1 MSKRNLIALISIF
14 FIGIH
19 SVTAQSLKELEAQK
33 RKAQER
39 LEATQKLLDDTKKSR
54 KGTENELQ
62 LITRTIKE
70 TNNLIFS
77 INSEIDGLNRDI
89 SSLATERNAL
99 SRKLTVAKEEYANM
113 VSKNFVFSRQ
123 FSPVLFIFSSKNFS
137 QGMRRARYLLEISLY
152 RRKQVE
158 QIKELNKSVA
168 DKEAVLQ
175 RYVSQKSQSLQQKE
189 QQHKKLNLRKDE
201 KNRLLSTYN
210 QKEKEYSETIR
221 EEQQRQKKL
230 NDLIRQKVAEENKK
244 KAEMAKKAKKAAE
257 EKKRQDKNKA
267 KAKTTEKT
275 KTSAKASEKPVITE
289 KEYKQYKEDRQLTGT
304 FAKNKGGLPMPVE
317 SGLIHRRFGRQTNPL
332 TNTIENN
339 SGIYIVAPNG
349 ADARAVFEGTVF
361 EVMYEPGSGYIVWV
375 MHGSYS
381 TVYAQL
387 SIFYVKKGEKVKARQ
402 KIGRIAQKNN
412 KSELNFYILNENAS
426 YENPENWLSH

>member
-89 SSLATERNAL
+89 SSLATERNSL

-158 QIKELNKSVA
+158 QIKKLNKSVA

-244 KAEMAKKAKKAAE
+244 KAEMAKKAAE

-275 KTSAKASEKPVITE
+275 KTSVKASEKPVITE

>member
-158 QIKELNKSVA
+158 QIKKLNKSVA

-244 KAEMAKKAKKAAE
+244 KAEMAKKAAE

-349 ADARAVFEGTVF
+349 ADARAVFEGAVF

>member
-1 MSKRNLIALISIF
+1 MSKRNLIALISIV

-89 SSLATERNAL
+89 SSLATERNTL

-158 QIKELNKSVA
+158 QIKKLNKSVA

-201 KNRLLSTYN
+201 KNRPLSTYN

-244 KAEMAKKAKKAAE
+244 KAEMAKKAAE

>member
-1 MSKRNLIALISIF
+1 MSKRNLIALISIV

-89 SSLATERNAL
+89 SSLATERNTL

-210 QKEKEYSETIR
+210 QKEKEYSATIR
-221 EEQQRQKKL
+221 EEQQRQSKF

-244 KAEMAKKAKKAAE
+244 KAEMAKKAAE

>member
-158 QIKELNKSVA
+158 QIKKLNKSVA

-210 QKEKEYSETIR
+210 QKEKEYSATIR
-221 EEQQRQKKL
+221 EEQQRQSKL

-244 KAEMAKKAKKAAE
+244 KAEMAKRAAE

>member
-158 QIKELNKSVA
+158 QIKKLNKSVA

-210 QKEKEYSETIR
+210 QKEKEYSATIR
-221 EEQQRQKKL
+221 EEQQRQSKL

-244 KAEMAKKAKKAAE
+244 KAEMAKKAAE

>member
-1 MSKRNLIALISIF
+1 MSKRNLIALISIV

-210 QKEKEYSETIR
+210 QKEKEYSATIR

-244 KAEMAKKAKKAAE
+244 KAEMAKKAAE

-267 KAKTTEKT
+267 KAKTTEKK

>member
-210 QKEKEYSETIR
+210 QKEKEYSATIR

-244 KAEMAKKAKKAAE
+244 KAEMAKKAAE

-275 KTSAKASEKPVITE
+275 KTSTKASEKPVITE

>member
-210 QKEKEYSETIR
+210 QKEKEYSATIR
-221 EEQQRQKKL
+221 EEQQRQSKL

-244 KAEMAKKAKKAAE
+244 KAEMAKKAAE

-275 KTSAKASEKPVITE
+275 KTSAKTSEKPVITE

-402 KIGRIAQKNN
+402 KISRIAQKNN

>member
-89 SSLATERNAL
+89 SSLATERNTL

-158 QIKELNKSVA
+158 QIKKLNKSVA

-210 QKEKEYSETIR
+210 QKEKEYSATIR
-221 EEQQRQKKL
+221 EEQQRQSKL

-244 KAEMAKKAKKAAE
+244 KAEMAKKAAE

>member
-1 MSKRNLIALISIF
+1 MSKRNLIALISIV

-89 SSLATERNAL
+89 SSLATERNTL

-210 QKEKEYSETIR
+210 QKEKEYSATIR
-221 EEQQRQKKL
+221 EEQQRQSKL
-230 NDLIRQKVAEENKK
+230 NDLIRQKVADENKK
-244 KAEMAKKAKKAAE
+244 KAEMAKKAAE

>member
-1 MSKRNLIALISIF
+1 M
-14 FIGIH
+14 
-19 SVTAQSLKELEAQK
+19 
-33 RKAQER
+33 
-39 LEATQKLLDDTKKSR
+39 LDDTKKSR

-123 FSPVLFIFSSKNFS
+123 FSSVLFIFSSKNFS

-210 QKEKEYSETIR
+210 QKEKEYSATIR

-244 KAEMAKKAKKAAE
+244 KAEMAKKAAE

>member
-189 QQHKKLNLRKDE
+189 QQHKKLNLRKNE

-221 EEQQRQKKL
+221 EEQQRQSKL

-244 KAEMAKKAKKAAE
+244 KAEMAKKAAE

>member
-1 MSKRNLIALISIF
+1 MSKRNLIALISIV

-221 EEQQRQKKL
+221 EEQQRQSKL

-244 KAEMAKKAKKAAE
+244 KAEMAKKAAE

-304 FAKNKGGLPMPVE
+304 FAKNKGGLPIPVE

>member
-158 QIKELNKSVA
+158 QIKKLNKSVA

-210 QKEKEYSETIR
+210 QKEKEYSATIR

-244 KAEMAKKAKKAAE
+244 KAEMAKKAAE

-289 KEYKQYKEDRQLTGT
+289 KEYKQYKEDRQLTGI

>member
-158 QIKELNKSVA
+158 QIKKLNKSVA

-210 QKEKEYSETIR
+210 QKEKEYSATIR

-244 KAEMAKKAKKAAE
+244 KAEMAKKAAE

-289 KEYKQYKEDRQLTGT
+289 KEYKQYKEDRQLTGIV
-304 FAKNKGGLPMPVE
+304 AKNKGGLPMPVE

>member
-1 MSKRNLIALISIF
+1 MMSKRNLIALISIV

-158 QIKELNKSVA
+158 QIKKLNKSVA

-189 QQHKKLNLRKDE
+189 QQHKKLNLRKVE
-201 KNRLLSTYN
+201 NNRLVCTYK
-210 QKEKEYSETIR
+210 QKEK
-221 EEQQRQKKL
+221 
-230 NDLIRQKVAEENKK
+230 
-244 KAEMAKKAKKAAE
+244 
-257 EKKRQDKNKA
+257 
-267 KAKTTEKT
+267 
-275 KTSAKASEKPVITE
+275 
-289 KEYKQYKEDRQLTGT
+289 
-304 FAKNKGGLPMPVE
+304 
-317 SGLIHRRFGRQTNPL
+317 
-332 TNTIENN
+332 
-339 SGIYIVAPNG
+339 
-349 ADARAVFEGTVF
+349 
-361 EVMYEPGSGYIVWV
+361 
-375 MHGSYS
+375 SY
-381 TVYAQL
+381 
-387 SIFYVKKGEKVKARQ
+387 
-402 KIGRIAQKNN
+402 
-412 KSELNFYILNENAS
+412 
-426 YENPENWLSH
+426 

>member
-99 SRKLTVAKEEYANM
+99 SRKLTLAREEYANM

-158 QIKELNKSVA
+158 QIKKLNKSVA

-244 KAEMAKKAKKAAE
+244 KAEMAKKAAE

>member
-1 MSKRNLIALISIF
+1 MMSKRNLIALISIV

-89 SSLATERNAL
+89 SSLATERNTL

-221 EEQQRQKKL
+221 EEQQRQSKL

-244 KAEMAKKAKKAAE
+244 KAEMAKKAAE

>member
-89 SSLATERNAL
+89 SSLATERNSL

-158 QIKELNKSVA
+158 QIKKLNKSVA

-244 KAEMAKKAKKAAE
+244 KAEAAE

>member
-1 MSKRNLIALISIF
+1 MMSKRNLIALISIV

-89 SSLATERNAL
+89 SSLATERNTL

-210 QKEKEYSETIR
+210 QKEKEYSATIR
-221 EEQQRQKKL
+221 EEQQRQSKL

-244 KAEMAKKAKKAAE
+244 KAEMAKKAAE

>member
-89 SSLATERNAL
+89 SSLATERNSL

-158 QIKELNKSVA
+158 QIKKLNKSVA

-175 RYVSQKSQSLQQKE
+175 KYVSQKSQSLQQKE

-244 KAEMAKKAKKAAE
+244 KAEMAKKAAE

>member
-19 SVTAQSLKELEAQK
+19 SVMAQSLKELEAQK

-39 LEATQKLLDDTKKSR
+39 LEATQKLLDDTQKSR

-244 KAEMAKKAKKAAE
+244 KAEMAKKAAE

>member
-14 FIGIH
+14 LIGIH

-158 QIKELNKSVA
+158 QIKKLNKSVA

-244 KAEMAKKAKKAAE
+244 KAEMAKKAAE

>member
-1 MSKRNLIALISIF
+1 MMSKRNLIALISIF

-89 SSLATERNAL
+89 SSVATERTAL
-99 SRKLTVAKEEYANM
+99 SRKRTVANEASAKM
-113 VSKNFVFSRQ
+113 VSKKFVFSRPCA
-123 FSPVLFIFSSKNFS
+123 PVLFRFSSKNFS

-244 KAEMAKKAKKAAE
+244 KAEMAKKAAE

-317 SGLIHRRFGRQTNPL
+317 SGLIHRRFGRQTNLL

>member
-210 QKEKEYSETIR
+210 QKEKEYSATIR
-221 EEQQRQKKL
+221 EEQQRQSKL

-244 KAEMAKKAKKAAE
+244 KAEMAKKAAE

-275 KTSAKASEKPVITE
+275 KTSAKTSEKPVITE

>member
-210 QKEKEYSETIR
+210 QKEKEYSATIR
-221 EEQQRQKKL
+221 EEQQRQSKL

-244 KAEMAKKAKKAAE
+244 KAEMAKKAAE

-412 KSELNFYILNENAS
+412 KSELHFYILNENAS

>member
-1 MSKRNLIALISIF
+1 MSKRNLIALISIV

-201 KNRLLSTYN
+201 QNRLLSTYN
-210 QKEKEYSETIR
+210 QKEKEYSATIR

-244 KAEMAKKAKKAAE
+244 KAEMAKKAAE

>member
-244 KAEMAKKAKKAAE
+244 KAEMAKKAAE

>member
-1 MSKRNLIALISIF
+1 MSKRNLIALISIV

-89 SSLATERNAL
+89 SSLATERNTL

-158 QIKELNKSVA
+158 QIKKLNKSVA

-230 NDLIRQKVAEENKK
+230 NDLIRQRVAEENKK
-244 KAEMAKKAKKAAE
+244 KAEMAKKAAE

>member
-1 MSKRNLIALISIF
+1 MSKRNLIALISIV

-158 QIKELNKSVA
+158 QIKKLNKSVA

-244 KAEMAKKAKKAAE
+244 KAEMAKKAAE

-387 SIFYVKKGEKVKARQ
+387 SIFYVKKGDKVKARQ

>member
-158 QIKELNKSVA
+158 QIKKLNKSVA

-201 KNRLLSTYN
+201 KNRLLNTYN

-244 KAEMAKKAKKAAE
+244 KAEMAKKAAE

>member
-89 SSLATERNAL
+89 SSLATERNSL

-158 QIKELNKSVA
+158 QIKKLNKSVA

-244 KAEMAKKAKKAAE
+244 KAEMAKKAAE

-304 FAKNKGGLPMPVE
+304 FAKNKGGLPMPDE

>member
-19 SVTAQSLKELEAQK
+19 SVMAQSLKELEAQK

-210 QKEKEYSETIR
+210 QKEKEYSATIR

-244 KAEMAKKAKKAAE
+244 KAEMAKKAAE

>member
-89 SSLATERNAL
+89 SSLATERNTL

-221 EEQQRQKKL
+221 EEQQRQSKL

-244 KAEMAKKAKKAAE
+244 KAEMAKKAAE

>member
-1 MSKRNLIALISIF
+1 MMSKRNLIALISIF

-89 SSLATERNAL
+89 SSLATERNTL

-221 EEQQRQKKL
+221 EEQQRQSKL

-244 KAEMAKKAKKAAE
+244 KAEMAKKAAE